1 MVWVIIVGTTHEY
14 SLLNPRLIAAH
25 DDGHRLIIREYNHV
39 TNFSYPVHLLT
50 YNACTTRATM
60 SRLASLSTP
69 TRRQSPSPSPSPAPS
84 ESGVETTHH
93 RMLKLLINEF
103 KGVFRTWDE
112 LVGQDGVRA
121 GQGVVNEGT
130 TME

>member
-1 MVWVIIVGTTHEY
+1 
-14 SLLNPRLIAAH
+14 
-25 DDGHRLIIREYNHV
+25 
-39 TNFSYPVHLLT
+39 
-50 YNACTTRATM
+50 M

-112 LVGQDGVRA
+112 LVMQDGLKA
-121 GQGVVNEGT
+121 AQGIVNEGT